1 MIYNYTESYADSP
14 GKVSLGVHPT
24 RIARLLM
31 TIVGTLLVMNGVGI
45 YLNIVRKVDSSTVKK
60 LFAFFDLN
68 TEANVPTFFNAFLL
82 LFAALLLFV
91 VAWQD
96 SHRPS
101 SAYRAKYWRF
111 LGACFLLL
119 SVDEAV
125 EFHEWVGIMMKIV
138 FAYNFP
144 GIFYYAWIIPYAL
157 LLLGGFLFIKNF
169 LFGLPAA
176 VRNRFV
182 LAGIMFVGG
191 AMGLEMLEAQHA
203 DATGSLTNPQTL
215 YFAGLYSLEEVLEMS
230 AVVLFVHTLLRYLAA
245 AQDQLVLN
253 IRSSR

>member
-1 MIYNYTESYADSP
+1 MLYNYTDSP
-14 GKVSLGVHPT
+14 AEVSLGVHPAK
-24 RIARLLM
+24 IAKVLM
-31 TIVGTLLVMNGVGI
+31 IIVGFLLAMNAAGV
-45 YLNIVRKVDSSTVKK
+45 YMNLVLKVNSTTAKK

-68 TEANVPTFFNAFLL
+68 TEANVPTYFSAFLL

-91 VAWQD
+91 VGWQD
-96 SHRPS
+96 RHRPAA
-101 SAYRAKYWRF
+101 AYRAKYWRF

-125 EFHEWVGIMMKIV
+125 EFHEWVGVMMKIV

-176 VRNRFV
+176 VRNRFI
-182 LAGIMFVGG
+182 LAGILFVGG
-191 AMGLEMLEAQHA
+191 AMGLEMLEADHA
-203 DATGSLTNPQTL
+203 DATGSLTTPQTL
-215 YFAGLYSLEEVLEMS
+215 YFAVLYSLEEVLEMS
-230 AVVLFVHTLLRYLAA
+230 AVILFVHTLLRYLAA
-245 AQDQLVLN
+245 ARDQLVLR

>member
-1 MIYNYTESYADSP
+1 MIYNYTDSP
-14 GKVSLGVHPT
+14 AKVSLGINPAQ
-24 RIARLLM
+24 IAKVLM
-31 TIVGTLLVMNGVGI
+31 IIVGFLLAMNLAGV
-45 YLNIVRKVDSSTVKK
+45 YMSLVRKVNSTTAKK

-68 TEANVPTFFNAFLL
+68 TEANVPTFFNTFLL

-101 SAYRAKYWRF
+101 AVYRAKYWRF

-125 EFHEWVGIMMKIV
+125 EFHEWVGIMTKIV

-169 LFGLPAA
+169 LFGLPAS
-176 VRNRFV
+176 VRNPFM

-203 DATGSLTNPQTL
+203 DATGLPTNPQTL
-215 YFAGLYSLEEVLEMS
+215 YFAALYSLEEVLEMS
-230 AVVLFVHTLLRYLAA
+230 AVILFIYTLLRYLAA
-245 AQDQLVLN
+245 AQDQLVLKISN
-253 IRSSR
+253 SR

>member
-1 MIYNYTESYADSP
+1 MLYNYTDSP
-14 GKVSLGVHPT
+14 AKVSLGINPAKIVKVLM
-24 RIARLLM
+24 IVVGFLLA
-31 TIVGTLLVMNGVGI
+31 MNAAGI
-45 YLNIVRKVDSSTVKK
+45 YIRLVRKVNSTTAQK

-68 TEANVPTFFNAFLL
+68 KEANVPTFFNSFLL

-96 SHRPS
+96 SHRPPVT
-101 SAYRAKYWRF
+101 YRAKYWRF

-157 LLLGGFLFIKNF
+157 LLLGVFLFIKNF
-169 LFGLPAA
+169 LFGLPAP
-176 VRNRFV
+176 VRNRFI

-191 AMGLEMLEAQHA
+191 AIGLEMLEAQHA
-203 DATGSLTNPQTL
+203 DATGSLTTPQTL
-215 YFAGLYSLEEVLEMS
+215 YFAALYSLEEVLEMS
-230 AVVLFVHTLLRYLAA
+230 AVILFIHTLLGYLAA
-245 AQDQLVLN
+245 AQDQLVLK
-253 IRSSR
+253 IKPAR

>member
-1 MIYNYTESYADSP
+1 MLYNYTDSP
-14 GKVSLGVHPT
+14 AQVSLGVNPAK
-24 RIARLLM
+24 IAKVLMILVGFLLA
-31 TIVGTLLVMNGVGI
+31 MNAVGI
-45 YLNIVRKVDSSTVKK
+45 YVNLVRKVDSATAKK

-68 TEANVPTFFNAFLL
+68 TEANVPTFFNTCLL

-96 SHRPS
+96 SHRPPA
-101 SAYRAKYWRF
+101 AYQAKYWRF

-157 LLLGGFLFIKNF
+157 LLLGVFLFIRNF
-169 LFGLPAA
+169 LFGLPTP
-176 VRNRFV
+176 VRNRFI

-191 AMGLEMLEAQHA
+191 AIGLEMLEAQHA
-203 DATGSLTNPQTL
+203 DATGSLTTPQTL
-215 YFAGLYSLEEVLEMS
+215 YFAALYSLEEVLEMS
-230 AVVLFVHTLLRYLAA
+230 AVILFIHTLLGYLAA
-245 AQDQLVLN
+245 AQDQLVLK
-253 IRSSR
+253 IKPAR